1 MRSLLTMI
9 GLPDLPFLSV
19 ILITVMIVLAALLFG
34 WISDM
39 LMGDSGFGI
48 MFNAAWILIGGFL
61 GAWAWHRFGIQTRID
76 PNALRAAIALGSGL
90 LLLIAAAI
98 VRP

>member
-39 LMGDSGFGI
+39 LLGDGGFGI

-61 GAWAWHRFGIQTRID
+61 GAWAWHRFGIPTRID
-76 PNALRAAIALGSGL
+76 PNALRAAVALACGL
-90 LLLIAAAI
+90 GFLVVAA
-98 VRP
+98 VLRP

>member
-39 LMGDSGFGI
+39 LMGDGGFGI

-61 GAWAWHRFGIQTRID
+61 GAWAWHRFGIPTRID

-90 LLLIAAAI
+90 GLLIAAAV